1 MDSSGV
7 RTYAIRPYCRAKGTI
22 RRPHLPQA
30 TQAGSSLDRVDVF
43 GLGEVAASLAAQDYP
58 YLEFLR
64 KDSLSAGVY
73 SLRVGD
79 KDRQRPHGEDEVY
92 YVISGRAKVRIGD
105 EERGISL
112 GDTIF
117 VAKTVEHRF
126 FDIEEDLLL
135 LVIFAPPESSG
146 G

>member
-1 MDSSGV
+1 M
-7 RTYAIRPYCRAKGTI
+7 
-22 RRPHLPQA
+22 
-30 TQAGSSLDRVDVF
+30 DVF
-43 GLGEVAASLAAQDYP
+43 GLGEVAARLAAQDSP

-64 KDSLSAGVY
+64 RESLSAGVY

-79 KDRQRPHGEDEVY
+79 QDRQRPHREDEVY

-117 VAKTVEHRF
+117 VAKQVEHRF

>member
-1 MDSSGV
+1 MYPSGM
-7 RTYAIRPYCRAKGTI
+7 
-22 RRPHLPQA
+22 
-30 TQAGSSLDRVDVF
+30 DVF
-43 GLGEVAASLAAQDYP
+43 PLGEVAGRLAAQDHP

-64 KDSLSAGVY
+64 KESLSVGVY

-79 KDRQRPHGEDEVY
+79 EDRQRPHGEDEVY

-105 EERGISL
+105 DEQTVSL

-117 VAKTVEHRF
+117 VAKQVEHRF

-146 G
+146 S

>member
-1 MDSSGV
+1 M
-7 RTYAIRPYCRAKGTI
+7 
-22 RRPHLPQA
+22 
-30 TQAGSSLDRVDVF
+30 DVF
-43 GLGEVAASLAAQDYP
+43 RLGEVAARVAAQDYP

-64 KDSLSAGVY
+64 RESLSVGLY

-79 KDRQRPHGEDEVY
+79 DDRQQPHSEDEVY
-92 YVISGRAKVRIGD
+92 YVISGRARVRIGG
-105 EERGISL
+105 EEGTVSL

-135 LVIFAPPESSG
+135 LVVFAPPEGSG
-146 G
+146 RDEGPRTA